1 MQTVESHRQFIN
13 RSNNETPMLLRYR
26 QVRGGSLLLEYPP
39 IPTRGPGAATRKVDG
54 VLLPDVAELETSRG
68 RSRVFDWELATARE
82 RLALDELV
90 AGSKTEILQAKNS
103 RLGPYLIGQTL
114 FSRDLMRSSVGV
126 AIAGP
131 SSTEL
136 LRIAKGLSLQVVHD
150 RGAGSSGET
159 RSLLSRTPA
168 LVQKYVVS
176 NGGSTVSPQAFMTA
190 SMLGSG
196 LVVDAIL
203 LPDEPS
209 CGVRPNLGA
218 VRGAHAVAVCSTHRR
233 IGMYVMGAA
242 VCALHRLRDLGAA
255 RAGAV
260 ILCRQSDTALVP
272 LLRDYPEIKVHV
284 AS

>member
-13 RSNNETPMLLRYR
+13 RPNNETPMLLRYR

-131 SSTEL
+131 ASREL
-136 LRIAKGLSLQVVHD
+136 LPRP
-150 RGAGSSGET
+150 T
-159 RSLLSRTPA
+159 RSRSSRTDVPEA
-168 LVQKYVVS
+168 VVRRE
-176 NGGSTVSPQAFMTA
+176 A
-190 SMLGSG
+190 SSRVHPRPFKGTWSRRVG
-196 LVVDAIL
+196 RRCRR
-203 LPDEPS
+203 EPS
-209 CGVRPNLGA
+209 
-218 VRGAHAVAVCSTHRR
+218 
-233 IGMYVMGAA
+233 
-242 VCALHRLRDLGAA
+242 
-255 RAGAV
+255 
-260 ILCRQSDTALVP
+260 
-272 LLRDYPEIKVHV
+272 
-284 AS
+284 